1 MKICELLNE
10 KFIVP
15 ALKSNNKQ
23 GIIEE
28 LINLFQDD
36 ERIANLETVKNA
48 VLEREKILS
57 TGVGKGFAIPHAKS
71 NGVKEIIV
79 AFGKTTQPVEFE
91 ALDGQPVRLIFLLVA
106 KEDMVAD
113 HIRLLSRIS
122 RMMNK
127 ENFRES
133 LLKANTA
140 GEILNVICEEEKS
153 L

>member
-1 MKICELLNE
+1 MKICDLLNE
-10 KFIVP
+10 KLVIP
-15 ALKSNNKQ
+15 SLKNKEKQ

-28 LINLFQDD
+28 LINLFQGD
-36 ERIANLETVKNA
+36 ERVLDLATVKNA

-79 AFGKTTQPVEFE
+79 AFGKTSEPVNFD
-91 ALDGQPVRLIFLLVA
+91 ALDGKPVRLVFLLVA
-106 KEDMVAD
+106 KEDMVAE

-127 ENFRES
+127 ESFREA
-133 LLKANTA
+133 LLEANTSE
-140 GEILNVICEEEKS
+140 EILKIICEEEKS